1 MAALVTLILAAG
13 TYETPQQPAA
23 LDRLCANLE
32 ERRAELHI
40 PGMAIAVIRDGEVIL
55 ARGFGLADLEQGR
68 PADAE
73 TLFAIGSTTKAFTAA
88 LVGMEVDAGRMAWD
102 DPITRFLPEFRLPI
116 RGAASEGDEVTLRD
130 LLCHRTGFTRTDVL
144 WASGRATSQQILAAS
159 LQAEPWAD
167 FRAEWHYN
175 NVMFLAAGEATA
187 AAADRPWSALLQERL
202 LTPLGMKSTT
212 AQTADALKD
221 PRLAAGYLWN
231 EERGEFERQPI
242 RPVDQVA
249 PAGAIFSNARDMSRW
264 VRFQLAGGNW
274 EGKHLL
280 REATLRETWT
290 AQIEIAPGA
299 DYGLGWMLHDW
310 QGRAVVE
317 HGGNIDGF
325 AAQVGMIPEDGIGY
339 VLLCNVSATLLQSV
353 SQQMVWEALLGGPS
367 TAEDSPAA
375 AAPPAAED
383 LSALA
388 GEYEADFAAF
398 RDQTFTVQWDGEKL
412 RVDVPGQMLFELAA
426 PRADGARPFVI
437 TDQIAVA
444 FDRDGE
450 GRVRAMRMF
459 QSGLVFVL
467 PRRGAEP
474 EGWNPPPDPADT
486 GWTGIYGQE
495 GSPRTMP
502 VRLRNGML
510 TVEVPGETE
519 YELTSVDAEGWRRL
533 RTVPDARLR
542 FVHDADR
549 GAATMEFDGIGPT
562 LHLTRLSGLDS
573 DETLPSAAELEA
585 RFDAPARAAALA
597 ALGGLRLRG
606 TLRFVHGGAAGTI
619 EILVAPDGRERHRVD
634 LGVFGDA
641 VSVVDPRGAGSGW
654 EESAFRPFAELEGEQ
669 LRHSLRLSVSN
680 LWTRWGA
687 AWDGVTVLRVEE
699 WHGTECAVLGL
710 LAGDLTDSAWIRLDT
725 LDLVRLDVRQPL
737 PGMGTLPA
745 SWRFD
750 DFREIGGL
758 RIPHRIESSNDA
770 EGRIESVIL
779 EVETGA
785 APGNDEFAR
794 PAGR

>member
-1 MAALVTLILAAG
+1 MLESLVTLILAASM
-13 TYETPQQPAA
+13 YETPQQPAA
-23 LDRLCANLE
+23 LDRLCASLE
-32 ERRAELHI
+32 ERRTELHI
-40 PGMAIAVIRDGEVIL
+40 PGMAIAVIQDGAVIL

-68 PADAE
+68 LADPE

-102 DPITRFLPEFRLPI
+102 DPVTRYLPEFRLPI
-116 RGAASEGDEVTLRD
+116 RGTAAEGAEVTLRD

-144 WASGRATSQQILAAS
+144 WASGRASSQQILAAS

-187 AAADRPWSALLQERL
+187 AAAGRPWSALLQERL

-212 AQTADALKD
+212 AQSASALKD

-231 EERGEFERQPI
+231 EERGKFERQQI
-242 RPVDQVA
+242 RTVDQVA
-249 PAGAIFSNARDMSRW
+249 PAGAIFSNALDMSRW

-274 EGKHLL
+274 EGKQLL
-280 REATLRETWT
+280 SEATLHETWT

-310 QGRAVVE
+310 QGHAVVE

-325 AAQVGMIPEDGIGY
+325 AAQVGMIPEEGIGY

-353 SQQMVWEALLGGPS
+353 SQQMVWEALLGGSPA
-367 TAEDSPAA
+367 AEDSPAD
-375 AAPPAAED
+375 APPAAED
-383 LSALA
+383 LAAFA

-412 RVDVPGQMLFELAA
+412 AVDVPGQMLFELAA

-444 FDRDGE
+444 FDLDGE

-459 QSGLVFVL
+459 QSGLTFVL
-467 PRRGAEP
+467 PRRGAAP
-474 EGWNPPPDPADT
+474 EGWDPQPDPAD
-486 GWTGIYGQE
+486 GEWTGIYAKGE
-495 GSPRTMP
+495 SPMKMT
-502 VRLRNGML
+502 VRLRDGLMTL
-510 TVEVPGETE
+510 EVPGETE
-519 YELTSVDAEGWRRL
+519 YELTSADADGWRHL
-533 RTVPDARLR
+533 RTLPDVRLR
-542 FVHDADR
+542 FARGTDS
-549 GAATMEFDGIGPT
+549 GAATMEFDGTGPT
-562 LHLTRLSGLDS
+562 LQLTRLSGLDS
-573 DETLPSAAELEA
+573 DEALPAAAELEA

-606 TLRFVHGGAAGTI
+606 TVRFVHGGAAGTI
-619 EILVAPDGRERHRVD
+619 EILVAADGRARHRVD
-634 LGVFGDA
+634 LGVFGHA

-669 LRHSLRLSVSN
+669 LRHSLRLHPSN
-680 LWTRWGA
+680 LWVGWGA
-687 AWDGVTVLRVEE
+687 GWDGLTVRRVEE
-699 WHGTECAVLGL
+699 WQGAECAVLGL
-710 LAGDLTDSAWIRLDT
+710 LAGDRTDSAWLRLDT
-725 LDLVRLDVRQPL
+725 LDLVRLETHQPL
-737 PGMGTLPA
+737 PGAGTLPT
-745 SWRFD
+745 SWQFD

-770 EGRIESVIL
+770 EGRTEAVIL
-779 EVETGA
+779 EVETGVA
-785 APGNDEFAR
+785 AGDTEFAR
-794 PAGR
+794 PEGH